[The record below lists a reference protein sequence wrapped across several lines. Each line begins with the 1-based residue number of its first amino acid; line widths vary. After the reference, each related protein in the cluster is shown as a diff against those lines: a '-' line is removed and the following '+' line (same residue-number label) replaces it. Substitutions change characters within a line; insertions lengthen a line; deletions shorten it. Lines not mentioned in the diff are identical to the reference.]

1 MNLSELL
8 ALLEI
13 DEPADFDYVETFAEL
28 VENDEEIPEEVLC
41 ELFQETD
48 PDVISELIDSYFS
61 EITQILDEPEICETL
76 DSVRYALMAL
86 IEDDDDQS
94 IYRFGEE
101 LARFHEWYCFDSHVR
116 ASIIGEENER
126 SFCLRDAV
134 TQKRLEKIEGEEYVF
149 DFSDCL
155 DYELDDFI
163 LDMAS
168 VSRERAEENGSDDL
182 MDNGYVYDDEGSVL

>member
-48 PDVISELIDSYFS
+48 PEVISELIDSYFS

-76 DSVRYALMAL
+76 DSVRYSLIALP
-86 IEDDDDQS
+86 
-94 IYRFGEE
+94 
-101 LARFHEWYCFDSHVR
+101 
-116 ASIIGEENER
+116 
-126 SFCLRDAV
+126 
-134 TQKRLEKIEGEEYVF
+134 
-149 DFSDCL
+149 
-155 DYELDDFI
+155 
-163 LDMAS
+163 
-168 VSRERAEENGSDDL
+168 
-182 MDNGYVYDDEGSVL
+182 